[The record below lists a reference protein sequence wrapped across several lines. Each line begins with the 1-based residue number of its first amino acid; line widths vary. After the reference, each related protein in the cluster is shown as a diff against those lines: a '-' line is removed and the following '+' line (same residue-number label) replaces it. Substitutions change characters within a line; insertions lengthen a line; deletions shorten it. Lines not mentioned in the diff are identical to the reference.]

1 MRNLMAPIL
10 AGGATCLETGFEAGA
25 FWRVVQSKGITW
37 YYAVR
42 VSHDTV
48 WFGYN
53 TEGSMWELLGLKMLT
68 SSFCAGPNNSLE
80 HCPGKQAQQH

>member
-1 MRNLMAPIL
+1 MAPIL

-42 VSHDTV
+42 GTV
-48 WFGYN
+48 LH
-53 TEGSMWELLGLKMLT
+53 M
-68 SSFCAGPNNSLE
+68 
-80 HCPGKQAQQH
+80 